1 MIRSTAK
8 ATDAAIKARQWT
20 KAVQIVDMQEEGE
33 VEARHYQQLAEHF
46 DTAKNFEVSHHR
58 VPGRPASV

>member
-1 MIRSTAK
+1 MSSPDPVSRSMSK

-33 VEARHYQQLAEHF
+33 VVAQHFHQLAEHF
-46 DTAKNFEVSHHR
+46 ASVKNFEV
-58 VPGRPASV
+58 GSV

>member
-1 MIRSTAK
+1 MSK

-33 VEARHYQQLAEHF
+33 VVAQHFHQLAEHF
-46 DTAKNFEVSHHR
+46 ASVKNFEV
-58 VPGRPASV
+58 GSV